1 MLKEQACL
9 FYDGNRFQWNQQFD
23 QLRNFV
29 TNTVRMEGKWRSPG
43 GRAKRFD
50 GRNCDFSMIWYP
62 GKCNS
67 LLFFGTDGKSFK
79 ELLVSILNL
88 DSPKQLKADN
98 DESFA
103 TAARDMVETVSGVG
117 LHDEMS
123 ETSNGN
129 GVDSKPSFPS
139 CACSCK
145 EHITDL
151 KNVKSDVAILRKQI
165 ESINRVIHSTNS
177 IIESMSV
184 ILNPAGA
191 GNRSISY
198 DLRIETLLSEFAQIL
213 KEKNRQLEERDNII
227 EELQYKLC
235 KIEDQYQNMPN
246 ELTYDE
252 YLKQK
257 PSLDKRNYKAVVCD
271 VSVGIVPN
279 NKTVDKLS
287 TDNQQTTGIN
297 LHIGDNKVTGHNK
310 LPQKAKSDCKEL
322 NCKKSVSLSS
332 LEKTKISSA
341 HRNLI
346 AKRAEI

>member
-1 MLKEQACL
+1 M
-9 FYDGNRFQWNQQFD
+9 
-23 QLRNFV
+23 
-29 TNTVRMEGKWRSPG
+29 
-43 GRAKRFD
+43 
-50 GRNCDFSMIWYP
+50 
-62 GKCNS
+62 
-67 LLFFGTDGKSFK
+67 
-79 ELLVSILNL
+79 
-88 DSPKQLKADN
+88 
-98 DESFA
+98 
-103 TAARDMVETVSGVG
+103 
-117 LHDEMS
+117 
-123 ETSNGN
+123 
-129 GVDSKPSFPS
+129 
-139 CACSCK
+139 
-145 EHITDL
+145 
-151 KNVKSDVAILRKQI
+151 AILRKQI
-165 ESINRVIHSTNS
+165 ESINRVIDSTNS

-191 GNRSISY
+191 DNRSISY

-257 PSLDKRNYKAVVCD
+257 PSLGKRNYKAVVCD
-271 VSVGIVPN
+271 VSGGIVPN

-297 LHIGDNKVTGHNK
+297 LHIGDNKATDHNK

-322 NCKKSVSLSS
+322 NCKKSVSLPS

-346 AKRAEI
+346 AKRAEM